1 MNYIALLR
9 GINVGGHKKVKMADL
24 RHLFEN
30 LGFDNVKTYIQ
41 SGNVVFE
48 SENSDIGF
56 LEHQINK
63 AILDYFGF
71 EVPVIIIEGVEVKR
85 IVDNNPFNDA
95 EDIQANK
102 VYYVL
107 LKRRP
112 TQEAL
117 DALSSLHFENE
128 QLVTTPACVYLKC
141 DLGARKA
148 KCNNNLI
155 EDRLKVAATSRNHRT
170 MLKLLELLAD

>member
-24 RHLFEN
+24 RDLFEN

-48 SENSDIGF
+48 SENSDIGI
-56 LEHQINK
+56 LEHRVSN
-63 AILDYFGF
+63 AILDHFGF
-71 EVPVIIIEGVEVKR
+71 EVPVIIIEGIEVKR

-102 VYYVL
+102 VYFVL

-117 DALSSLHFENE
+117 DVLSSLHFENE
-128 QLVTTPACVYLKC
+128 QLVATTACVYLKC
-141 DLGARKA
+141 DLGAGKA